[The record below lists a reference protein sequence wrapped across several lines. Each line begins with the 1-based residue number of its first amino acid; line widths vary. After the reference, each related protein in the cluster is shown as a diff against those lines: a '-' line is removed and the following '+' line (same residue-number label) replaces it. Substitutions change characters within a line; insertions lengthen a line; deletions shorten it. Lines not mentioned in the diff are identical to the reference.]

1 MRTCRPTVV
10 ARPVA
15 VVLVLA
21 ALLAA
26 SCSRGSDDETP
37 TVTTTTAVIEVTTVP
52 PTSETV
58 PETTLP
64 RGTPRTVTTQSTAMG
79 PGSAR
84 IVGTVSGPE
93 GPVTGAI
100 VKVERFVGSEVAT
113 ADVRT
118 QGGSWSVDSILGGSY
133 RVTIFRPPDLAQV
146 AAEVFFL
153 AADET
158 KTLTTNLTRFGD
170 EDVTATIDPNPP
182 LLGQPAVLV
191 VRFGTGGVDAEGRV
205 VMTPRPGVRVQLN
218 LGPGVGLETA
228 ALVITDGSGAASWQV
243 RCIIPGQFTAAIIV
257 GNTSSALILPPCTAG
272 PAPAAPPTT
281 DADD

>member
-1 MRTCRPTVV
+1 MRTSRPGVV
-10 ARPVA
+10 ARPVTVLL
-15 VVLVLA
+15 VVA
-21 ALLAA
+21 GLLAA
-26 SCSRGSDDETP
+26 SCSGGSDDETAAA
-37 TVTTTTAVIEVTTVP
+37 TTTTAVIEVTTAP

-58 PETTLP
+58 PETTVP
-64 RGTPRTVTTQSTAMG
+64 RGAPRTTTTQPTAMG

-84 IVGTVSGPE
+84 IVGTVNGPE

-113 ADVRT
+113 ADLQT

-133 RVTIFRPPDLAQV
+133 RVTIFRPPDLAQ
-146 AAEVFFL
+146 ASAEVFFL

-158 KTLTTNLTRFGD
+158 KTITTNLTRFG
-170 EDVTATIDPNPP
+170 ENTITATIEPNPP

-205 VMTPRPGVRVQLN
+205 VTTPQPGVRVQLN
-218 LGPGVGLETA
+218 VGPGVALETL
-228 ALVITDGSGAASWQV
+228 ALVTSDGSGSASWQI

-257 GNTSSALILPPCTAG
+257 GNASSALILPPCTAG
-272 PAPAAPPTT
+272 TTGPPTT
-281 DADD
+281 PITDD